1 MPLPVP
7 ESALAARDQRPLVAA
22 DVRCVYLPCRLK
34 EQGAAMKSYRIVVG
48 MDLEADGD
56 IALTEALMLATAVPN
71 SEIHPVY
78 VISGDPAVQVRAV
91 DAMARHLS
99 DAMEALRK
107 RVDDV
112 ATNLGTLQ
120 RTQLHVRFGNA
131 PQVIHQVAVDCDA
144 DLIVVGTHG
153 RTYAERLL
161 LGSVSS
167 ALLKIA
173 RVPVLVARTK
183 DFAGLEKTEV
193 PEAPRPGE
201 KLHDDRVMSDI
212 IQVGRRNSHISG
224 LI

>member
-1 MPLPVP
+1 
-7 ESALAARDQRPLVAA
+7 
-22 DVRCVYLPCRLK
+22 
-34 EQGAAMKSYRIVVG
+34 

-56 IALTEALMLATAVPN
+56 IALSEALVLATAVPN

-78 VISGDPAVQVRAV
+78 AISRDPAVQVRAV

-107 RVDDV
+107 RVEDV

-131 PQVIHQVAVDCDA
+131 AQVIHQVAVDCDA

-153 RTYAERLL
+153 RRYAERLL

-173 RVPVLVARTK
+173 RLPVLVARTK

-201 KLHDDRVMSDI
+201 NLHDDRVMSDV